1 MGYGRVYVHVPSGFD
16 YDAGSRVFVPGASFV
31 TTGPMVRVHRND
43 SKIDVQI
50 DADGPVESIEWIVNG
65 HAELVTPT
73 SSSRGPDGPFHTT
86 LHREVPVRFDVVVSG
101 SSLAEISRRPLAI
114 WSLRAVWFD
123 VAGHPIKPS
132 AKEQEFLIRRMETE
146 RSRSRDVLSPGAC
159 RNTTRRLKRTDG

>member
-16 YDAGSRVFVPGASFV
+16 YDRWIEGLRAGASFV

-73 SSSRGPDGPFHTT
+73 HHPAEALMARSIRRCIAKSSS
-86 LHREVPVRFDVVVSG
+86 
-101 SSLAEISRRPLAI
+101 
-114 WSLRAVWFD
+114 
-123 VAGHPIKPS
+123 
-132 AKEQEFLIRRMETE
+132 IRR
-146 RSRSRDVLSPGAC
+146 RG
-159 RNTTRRLKRTDG
+159 